1 MDLLEQYFPNLSYE
15 QIQQFSQLN
24 ILFRDLNVKI
34 NLVSRKDIDFLVER
48 HIIHSLAIAKFHRF
62 KTKTEILDVGTG
74 GGFPGIPLSIFFPNV
89 KFYLIDSIGKKI
101 DAVQNGM
108 IALNALSDSENR
120 YSAVIIEDQLPLM
133 DPSNLIKQLEHY
145 SKTPIIAIVRSDKRR
160 SEILTDFENGLSGW
174 FEPKGSSVEHFN
186 DLLDSCYTFIN
197 FSRSLNKNQRL
208 QINSHGLGTI
218 LGVSDSMQKIYTL
231 LLQIQEKDVI
241 TILYGESGTG
251 KNLTA
256 KFMHDTSKR
265 SKKPLIS
272 VNCPAIPSE
281 LLESE
286 LFGHEKGSFTGA
298 DEKKDGKFLVANGGT
313 IFLDEIGD
321 MSTSLQA
328 KILRVLESGEIE
340 RVGGAETHTVNV
352 RVISATNQDLNE
364 KIKEGKF
371 REDLFHRINVFPVTL
386 PPLRERKVDIP
397 LLTYAIF
404 KALKKKHN
412 LNVSYIEP
420 KAIDRLIDY
429 SWPGNVRELENTLE
443 RALLICNDKFLTEK
457 DLGAVLDEKE
467 EVIESQKEPEPDE
480 TITDEQ
486 QQESIKPKFEEPDGI
501 SNDLKNE
508 KIESPKIATLKEIEM
523 EAIKSS
529 VERNKWNMTTTAEEL
544 GISRMTLY
552 RKLEQYGLRGKE

>member
-1 MDLLEQYFPNLSYE
+1 MDTILYVGDSY
-15 QIQQFSQLN
+15 
-24 ILFRDLNVKI
+24 DVKE
-34 NLVSRKDIDFLVER
+34 V
-48 HIIHSLAIAKFHRF
+48 LAGSNRR
-62 KTKTEILDVGTG
+62 
-74 GGFPGIPLSIFFPNV
+74 
-89 KFYLIDSIGKKI
+89 I

-108 IALNALSDSENR
+108 IALNALSDSANK

-145 SKTPIIAIVRSDKRR
+145 SKTPVIAIVRSDKRR
-160 SEILTDFENGLSGW
+160 EEILTDFENGLSGW
-174 FEPKGSSVEHFN
+174 FEPKGSSIEHFN
-186 DLLDSCYTFIN
+186 ELLDSCSTFIN
-197 FSRSLNKNQRL
+197 FSRALSKNHRL

-298 DEKKDGKFLVANGGT
+298 DERKDGKFLIANGGT

-340 RVGGAETHTVNV
+340 RVGGAETHTVDV

-364 KIKEGKF
+364 KIKDGKF

-412 LNVSYIEP
+412 LGVTYIDP

-443 RALLICNDKFLTEK
+443 RALLICNNKYLTED
-457 DLGAVLDEKE
+457 DLGSVLDEKE
-467 EVIESQKEPEPDE
+467 KNIEPEEQTQAKEIIEGTVNIGE
-480 TITDEQ
+480 TPVELQAKAAET
-486 QQESIKPKFEEPDGI
+486 PVT
-501 SNDLKNE
+501 
-508 KIESPKIATLKEIEM
+508 KIATLKEIEM

-552 RKLEQYGLRGKE
+552 RKLEQYGLRSKD

>member
-1 MDLLEQYFPNLSYE
+1 MIDP
-15 QIQQFSQLN
+15 
-24 ILFRDLNVKI
+24 ILY
-34 NLVSRKDIDFLVER
+34 
-48 HIIHSLAIAKFHRF
+48 
-62 KTKTEILDVGTG
+62 VG
-74 GGFPGIPLSIFFPNV
+74 
-89 KFYLIDSIGKKI
+89 DSIDIKQILNESGKKI

-108 IALNALSDSENR
+108 IALNALADSENR

-160 SEILTDFENGLSGW
+160 SEILTDFDNGLSGW

-186 DLLDSCYTFIN
+186 ELIDSCSTFIN
-197 FSRSLNKNQRL
+197 FSRGLNKNQRR
-208 QINSHGLGTI
+208 QINSHGLSTI

-265 SKKPLIS
+265 SKKPLVS

-340 RVGGAETHTVNV
+340 RVGGAETHKVDV
-352 RVISATNQDLNE
+352 RVISATNQNLNE
-364 KIKEGKF
+364 KIKEGDF

-404 KALKKKHN
+404 KSLKKKHS
-412 LNVSYIEP
+412 LNVAYIAP

-443 RALLICNDKFLTEK
+443 RALLICNNKYLTEE
-457 DLGAVLDEKE
+457 DLGSVLDEKE
-467 EVIESQKEPEPDE
+467 TIIEAQKEPATIEPGLE
-480 TITDEQ
+480 
-486 QQESIKPKFEEPDGI
+486 EEPEKSPSVSSDAI
-501 SNDLKNE
+501 IETVTDSNPVL
-508 KIESPKIATLKEIEM
+508 KIATLKEIEM

>member
-1 MDLLEQYFPNLSYE
+1 MDPILYVGDSFDIKQV
-15 QIQQFSQLN
+15 LN
-24 ILFRDLNVKI
+24 E
-34 NLVSRKDIDFLVER
+34 S
-48 HIIHSLAIAKFHRF
+48 
-62 KTKTEILDVGTG
+62 
-74 GGFPGIPLSIFFPNV
+74 
-89 KFYLIDSIGKKI
+89 GKKI

-108 IALNALSDSENR
+108 IALNALSDSENK

-160 SEILTDFENGLSGW
+160 SEILTDFDNGLSGW

-197 FSRSLNKNQRL
+197 FSRALNKNQRL
-208 QINSHGLGTI
+208 QVNSHGLGTI

-412 LNVSYIEP
+412 LNVSYIAP

-443 RALLICNDKFLTEK
+443 RALLICNNKFLTEK

-467 EVIESQKEPEPDE
+467 EVIESQKEPEPVEAIIDE
-480 TITDEQ
+480 H
-486 QQESIKPKFEEPDGI
+486 QQEAIKPKFEEPDSI

-508 KIESPKIATLKEIEM
+508 KIEPPKIATLKEIEM

>member
-1 MDLLEQYFPNLSYE
+1 MTDPILYVGDSLDIK
-15 QIQQFSQLN
+15 QI
-24 ILFRDLNVKI
+24 I
-34 NLVSRKDIDFLVER
+34 NES
-48 HIIHSLAIAKFHRF
+48 
-62 KTKTEILDVGTG
+62 
-74 GGFPGIPLSIFFPNV
+74 N
-89 KFYLIDSIGKKI
+89 KKI

-108 IALNALSDSENR
+108 IALNALSDSANK

-160 SEILTDFENGLSGW
+160 SEILNDFENGLSGW
-174 FEPKGSSVEHFN
+174 FEPKRSSIEHFN
-186 DLLDSCYTFIN
+186 NLLDSCNTFIN
-197 FSRSLNKNQRL
+197 FSRGLNKNHRL

-265 SKKPLIS
+265 NKKPLIS

-404 KALKKKHN
+404 KTLKKKHN
-412 LNVSYIEP
+412 LNVSYIGP

-443 RALLICNDKFLTEK
+443 RALLICNNKYLTED
-457 DLGAVLDEKE
+457 DLGSVLDEKE
-467 EVIESQKEPEPDE
+467 TAIEAQKEPVTIEAGDQGLTGVNETSINEPNNSSNTE
-480 TITDEQ
+480 TIVEQ
-486 QQESIKPKFEEPDGI
+486 AST
-501 SNDLKNE
+501 
-508 KIESPKIATLKEIEM
+508 PKIATLKEIEM

-552 RKLEQYGLRGKE
+552 RKLDQYGLRSKE

>member
-1 MDLLEQYFPNLSYE
+1 MDPILYVGDSFDIKQV
-15 QIQQFSQLN
+15 LN
-24 ILFRDLNVKI
+24 E
-34 NLVSRKDIDFLVER
+34 S
-48 HIIHSLAIAKFHRF
+48 
-62 KTKTEILDVGTG
+62 
-74 GGFPGIPLSIFFPNV
+74 
-89 KFYLIDSIGKKI
+89 GKKI
-101 DAVQNGM
+101 DPVQNGM
-108 IALNALSDSENR
+108 IALNALSDNANR

-133 DPSNLIKQLEHY
+133 DPSNLVKQLKHY

-160 SEILTDFENGLSGW
+160 SEILIDFDNGLSGW
-174 FEPKGSSVEHFN
+174 FEPKNSSLKHLN
-186 DLLDSCYTFIN
+186 DLIDSCFTFIN
-197 FSRSLNKNQRL
+197 FSRSLNKNQRI

-265 SKKPLIS
+265 SKKPLVS

-340 RVGGAETHTVNV
+340 RVGGAETHTVDV
-352 RVISATNQDLNE
+352 RVISATNQDLND

-404 KALKKKHN
+404 KSLKKKHS
-412 LNVSYIEP
+412 LDVSYIAP

-443 RALLICNDKFLTEK
+443 RALLICTNKYLTED
-457 DLGAVLDEKE
+457 DLGLVLDEKE
-467 EVIESQKEPEPDE
+467 TIIASQKEAETAELIAEKEPTTPANNDVPIE
-480 TITDEQ
+480 TSG
-486 QQESIKPKFEEPDGI
+486 ESN
-501 SNDLKNE
+501 S
-508 KIESPKIATLKEIEM
+508 SSKIATLKEIEM

>member
-1 MDLLEQYFPNLSYE
+1 MDTILYVGDSY
-15 QIQQFSQLN
+15 
-24 ILFRDLNVKI
+24 
-34 NLVSRKDIDFLVER
+34 DIKE
-48 HIIHSLAIAKFHRF
+48 IIAGS
-62 KTKTEILDVGTG
+62 D
-74 GGFPGIPLSIFFPNV
+74 N
-89 KFYLIDSIGKKI
+89 KI

-108 IALNALSDSENR
+108 IALNALSDSANK
-120 YSAVIIEDQLPLM
+120 YSAVIIEDHLPLM

-145 SKTPIIAIVRSDKRR
+145 SKTPIIAVVRSDKRR
-160 SEILTDFENGLSGW
+160 TEILTDFDNGLSGW
-174 FEPKGSSVEHFN
+174 FEPKKSSVEHFN
-186 DLLDSCYTFIN
+186 ELLNSCSTFIG
-197 FSRSLNKNQRL
+197 FSRALNKNHRI

-265 SKKPLIS
+265 NKKPLIS

-298 DEKKDGKFLVANGGT
+298 DERKDGKFLIANGGT

-321 MSTSLQA
+321 MSSSLQA

-340 RVGGAETHTVNV
+340 RVGGAETHTVDV
-352 RVISATNQDLNE
+352 RVISATNQDLNS
-364 KIKEGKF
+364 KIKDGTF

-412 LNVSYIEP
+412 LSVSYIGP

-443 RALLICNDKFLTEK
+443 RALLICNNKYLTEE
-457 DLGAVLDEKE
+457 DLGSVLDEKE
-467 EVIESQKEPEPDE
+467 TVIEDSKNQEKAEPIQQTSDSETEAPIIVEPPVVA
-480 TITDEQ
+480 TT
-486 QQESIKPKFEEPDGI
+486 KV
-501 SNDLKNE
+501 
-508 KIESPKIATLKEIEM
+508 ATLKEIEM

-529 VERNKWNMTTTAEEL
+529 IERNKWNMTSTAEEL

>member
-1 MDLLEQYFPNLSYE
+1 MTDPILYVGDSLDIK
-15 QIQQFSQLN
+15 QILN
-24 ILFRDLNVKI
+24 E
-34 NLVSRKDIDFLVER
+34 S
-48 HIIHSLAIAKFHRF
+48 S
-62 KTKTEILDVGTG
+62 
-74 GGFPGIPLSIFFPNV
+74 
-89 KFYLIDSIGKKI
+89 KKI

-108 IALNALSDSENR
+108 IALNALSDSANK

-160 SEILTDFENGLSGW
+160 SEILNDFENGLSGW
-174 FEPKGSSVEHFN
+174 FEPKGSSIEHFN
-186 DLLDSCYTFIN
+186 DLLDSCNTFIN
-197 FSRSLNKNQRL
+197 FSRGLNKNHRL

-265 SKKPLIS
+265 NKKPLIS

-412 LNVSYIEP
+412 LSVSYIGP

-443 RALLICNDKFLTEK
+443 RALLICNNKYLTED
-457 DLGAVLDEKE
+457 DLGSVLDEKE
-467 EVIESQKEPEPDE
+467 TAIEAQKEPVTIEASDQSLKEINE
-480 TITDEQ
+480 TNISETHDFSGIETAAEQ
-486 QQESIKPKFEEPDGI
+486 I
-501 SNDLKNE
+501 ST
-508 KIESPKIATLKEIEM
+508 PKIATLKEIEM

-552 RKLEQYGLRGKE
+552 RKLEQYGLRSKEQ

>member
-1 MDLLEQYFPNLSYE
+1 MDTILYVGDSY
-15 QIQQFSQLN
+15 
-24 ILFRDLNVKI
+24 
-34 NLVSRKDIDFLVER
+34 DIKQMLMESD
-48 HIIHSLAIAKFHRF
+48 
-62 KTKTEILDVGTG
+62 
-74 GGFPGIPLSIFFPNV
+74 
-89 KFYLIDSIGKKI
+89 KKI

-108 IALNALSDSENR
+108 IALNALSDSENK

-160 SEILTDFENGLSGW
+160 TEILTDFENGLSGW

-186 DLLDSCYTFIN
+186 ELLDSCGTFIG
-197 FSRSLNKNQRL
+197 FSRALTKNHRL

-265 SKKPLIS
+265 NKKPLIS

-298 DEKKDGKFLVANGGT
+298 DERKDGKFLIANGGT

-321 MSTSLQA
+321 MSSSLQA

-340 RVGGAETHTVNV
+340 RVGGAETHTVDV
-352 RVISATNQDLNE
+352 RVISATNQDLNV
-364 KIKEGKF
+364 KIKEGQF

-404 KALKKKHN
+404 KTLKKKHN
-412 LNVSYIEP
+412 LNVSYIGP
-420 KAIDRLIDY
+420 RAIDRLIDY

-443 RALLICNDKFLTEK
+443 RALLICNNKYLTEE
-457 DLGAVLDEKE
+457 DLRSVLDEKE
-467 EVIESQKEPEPDE
+467 TAIE
-480 TITDEQ
+480 
-486 QQESIKPKFEEPDGI
+486 ESIKTDEIVTVQETPNEETQTTIQKELVPI
-501 SNDLKNE
+501 QAPTKV
-508 KIESPKIATLKEIEM
+508 ATLKEIEM

>member
-1 MDLLEQYFPNLSYE
+1 MTDPILYVGDSLDIK
-15 QIQQFSQLN
+15 QILN
-24 ILFRDLNVKI
+24 E
-34 NLVSRKDIDFLVER
+34 S
-48 HIIHSLAIAKFHRF
+48 S
-62 KTKTEILDVGTG
+62 
-74 GGFPGIPLSIFFPNV
+74 
-89 KFYLIDSIGKKI
+89 KKI

-108 IALNALSDSENR
+108 IALNALSDSANK

-160 SEILTDFENGLSGW
+160 SEILNDFENGLSGW
-174 FEPKGSSVEHFN
+174 FEPKGSSIEHFN
-186 DLLDSCYTFIN
+186 NLLDSCNTFIN
-197 FSRSLNKNQRL
+197 FSRGLNKNHRL

-265 SKKPLIS
+265 NKKPLIS

-404 KALKKKHN
+404 KTLKKKHN
-412 LNVSYIEP
+412 LSVSYIGP

-443 RALLICNDKFLTEK
+443 RALLICNNKYLTED
-457 DLGAVLDEKE
+457 DLGSVLDEKE
-467 EVIESQKEPEPDE
+467 TVIEAQKEPA
-480 TITDEQ
+480 TIESDDKGMTDINE
-486 QQESIKPKFEEPDGI
+486 I
-501 SNDLKNE
+501 SNSETHDSSN
-508 KIESPKIATLKEIEM
+508 IETVVKHVSTPKIATLKEIEM

-552 RKLEQYGLRGKE
+552 RKLDQYGLRSKEQ

>member
-1 MDLLEQYFPNLSYE
+1 MDTVLYVGDSF
-15 QIQQFSQLN
+15 
-24 ILFRDLNVKI
+24 
-34 NLVSRKDIDFLVER
+34 DIKQTVAESD
-48 HIIHSLAIAKFHRF
+48 
-62 KTKTEILDVGTG
+62 
-74 GGFPGIPLSIFFPNV
+74 
-89 KFYLIDSIGKKI
+89 KKI

-108 IALNALSDSENR
+108 IALNALSDRANK

-145 SKTPIIAIVRSDKRR
+145 SKTPVIAIIRSDKRR
-160 SEILTDFENGLSGW
+160 SEILADFENGLSGW

-186 DLLDSCYTFIN
+186 ELLNNCSTFIS
-197 FSRSLNKNQRL
+197 FSRGLSKNQRL
-208 QINSHGLGTI
+208 QVNSHGLGTI

-241 TILYGESGTG
+241 TILHGESGTG

-265 SKKPLIS
+265 SKNPLIS

-298 DEKKDGKFLVANGGT
+298 DERKDGKFLIANGGT

-321 MSTSLQA
+321 MSSSLQA

-340 RVGGAETHTVNV
+340 RVGGAETHIVDV

-364 KIKEGKF
+364 KIQEGKF
-371 REDLFHRINVFPVTL
+371 REDLYHRINVFPVTL
-386 PPLRERKVDIP
+386 PPLRDRKVDIP

-404 KALKKKHN
+404 KLLKKKHN
-412 LNVSYIEP
+412 LSVSYISP

-443 RALLICNDKFLTEK
+443 RALLICNNTYLTEK
-457 DLGAVLDEKE
+457 DLGSVLDEKE
-467 EVIESQKEPEPDE
+467 NTIATVKKTIIDQETQETDANEITQTESQE
-480 TITDEQ
+480 TPKAIT
-486 QQESIKPKFEEPDGI
+486 
-501 SNDLKNE
+501 
-508 KIESPKIATLKEIEM
+508 KIATLKEIEM
-523 EAIKSS
+523 EAIKLS
-529 VERNKWNMTTTAEEL
+529 VERNKWNMTITAEEL

-552 RKLEQYGLRGKE
+552 RKLEQYGLRSKN

>member
-1 MDLLEQYFPNLSYE
+1 MDTILYVGDSY
-15 QIQQFSQLN
+15 
-24 ILFRDLNVKI
+24 
-34 NLVSRKDIDFLVER
+34 DIKE
-48 HIIHSLAIAKFHRF
+48 IIS
-62 KTKTEILDVGTG
+62 ESD
-74 GGFPGIPLSIFFPNV
+74 
-89 KFYLIDSIGKKI
+89 KKI

-108 IALNALSDSENR
+108 IALNALSDSANK
-120 YSAVIIEDQLPLM
+120 YSAVIIEDHLPLM

-145 SKTPIIAIVRSDKRR
+145 SKTPIIAVVRSDKRR
-160 SEILTDFENGLSGW
+160 AEILTDFDNGLSGW
-174 FEPKGSSVEHFN
+174 FEPKRSSADHFN
-186 DLLDSCYTFIN
+186 ELLNSCNTFIG
-197 FSRSLNKNQRL
+197 FSRALNKNHRI

-265 SKKPLIS
+265 NKKPLIS

-298 DEKKDGKFLVANGGT
+298 DERKDGKFLIANGGT

-321 MSTSLQA
+321 MSSSLQA

-340 RVGGAETHTVNV
+340 RVGGAETHTVDV
-352 RVISATNQDLNE
+352 RVISATNQDLNS
-364 KIKEGKF
+364 KIKDGTF

-404 KALKKKHN
+404 KTLKKKHT
-412 LNVSYIEP
+412 LSVSYIGP

-443 RALLICNDKFLTEK
+443 RALLICNNKYLTEE
-457 DLGAVLDEKE
+457 DLGSVLDEKE
-467 EVIESQKEPEPDE
+467 TVIE
-480 TITDEQ
+480 
-486 QQESIKPKFEEPDGI
+486 
-501 SNDLKNE
+501 DLKNE
-508 KIESPKIATLKEIEM
+508 EEVEPIQQTSDNETKAPIIEEPPVVATTKVATLKEIEM

-529 VERNKWNMTTTAEEL
+529 IERNKWNMTSTAEEL

>member
-1 MDLLEQYFPNLSYE
+1 MIDPILYVGDSFDVK
-15 QIQQFSQLN
+15 QILN
-24 ILFRDLNVKI
+24 E
-34 NLVSRKDIDFLVER
+34 S
-48 HIIHSLAIAKFHRF
+48 
-62 KTKTEILDVGTG
+62 
-74 GGFPGIPLSIFFPNV
+74 
-89 KFYLIDSIGKKI
+89 GKEI

-108 IALNALSDSENR
+108 IALNALADSENR

-160 SEILTDFENGLSGW
+160 AEILTDFDNGLSGW

-186 DLLDSCYTFIN
+186 ELIDSCSTFIN
-197 FSRSLNKNQRL
+197 FSRGLNKNQRR
-208 QINSHGLGTI
+208 QINSHGLSTI

-265 SKKPLIS
+265 SKKPLVS

-340 RVGGAETHTVNV
+340 RVGGAETHKVDV

-364 KIKEGKF
+364 KIKEGEF

-386 PPLRERKVDIP
+386 PPLRDRKVDIP

-404 KALKKKHN
+404 KSLKKKHS
-412 LNVSYIEP
+412 LNVTYIAP

-443 RALLICNDKFLTEK
+443 RALLICNNKYLTEE
-457 DLGAVLDEKE
+457 DLGSVLDEKE
-467 EVIESQKEPEPDE
+467 TIIEAQKEPDMIEPE
-480 TITDEQ
+480 LE
-486 QQESIKPKFEEPDGI
+486 EEP
-501 SNDLKNE
+501 E
-508 KIESPKIATLKEIEM
+508 KSRSVNSDAIIESVTDSKPILKIATLKEIEM
-523 EAIKSS
+523 DAIKSS

>member
-1 MDLLEQYFPNLSYE
+1 MDTVLYVGDSF
-15 QIQQFSQLN
+15 
-24 ILFRDLNVKI
+24 
-34 NLVSRKDIDFLVER
+34 DIKQTVAESD
-48 HIIHSLAIAKFHRF
+48 
-62 KTKTEILDVGTG
+62 
-74 GGFPGIPLSIFFPNV
+74 
-89 KFYLIDSIGKKI
+89 KKI

-108 IALNALSDSENR
+108 IALNALSDRANK

-145 SKTPIIAIVRSDKRR
+145 SKTPVIAIIRSDKRR
-160 SEILTDFENGLSGW
+160 SEILADFENGLSGW

-186 DLLDSCYTFIN
+186 ELLNSCSTFIS
-197 FSRSLNKNQRL
+197 FSRGLSKNQRL
-208 QINSHGLGTI
+208 QVNSHGLGTI

-241 TILYGESGTG
+241 TILHGESGTG

-265 SKKPLIS
+265 SKNPLIS

-298 DEKKDGKFLVANGGT
+298 DERKDGKFLIANGGT
-313 IFLDEIGD
+313 IFLYEIGD
-321 MSTSLQA
+321 MSSSLQA

-340 RVGGAETHTVNV
+340 RVGGAETHIVDV

-364 KIKEGKF
+364 KIQEGKF
-371 REDLFHRINVFPVTL
+371 REDLYHRINVFPVTL
-386 PPLRERKVDIP
+386 PPLRDRKVDIP

-404 KALKKKHN
+404 KTLKKKHN
-412 LNVSYIEP
+412 LSVSYISP

-443 RALLICNDKFLTEK
+443 RALLICNNTYLTEK
-457 DLGAVLDEKE
+457 DLGSVLDEKE
-467 EVIESQKEPEPDE
+467 NTIATVKKTIIDQETQETDANEITQTESQKTPKA
-480 TITDEQ
+480 IT
-486 QQESIKPKFEEPDGI
+486 
-501 SNDLKNE
+501 
-508 KIESPKIATLKEIEM
+508 KIATLKEIEM
-523 EAIKSS
+523 EAIKLS
-529 VERNKWNMTTTAEEL
+529 VERNKWNMTITAEEL

-552 RKLEQYGLRGKE
+552 RKLEQYGLRSKN

>member
-1 MDLLEQYFPNLSYE
+1 MDPVLYVGDSYDIK
-15 QIQQFSQLN
+15 QILN
-24 ILFRDLNVKI
+24 D
-34 NLVSRKDIDFLVER
+34 SGKD
-48 HIIHSLAIAKFHRF
+48 
-62 KTKTEILDVGTG
+62 
-74 GGFPGIPLSIFFPNV
+74 
-89 KFYLIDSIGKKI
+89 I

-108 IALNALSDSENR
+108 IALNALSDIENR

-160 SEILTDFENGLSGW
+160 SEILKDFDNGLSGW
-174 FEPKGSSVEHFN
+174 FEPKGSSLEHLN
-186 DLLDSCYTFIN
+186 DLIDSCSTFIN
-197 FSRSLNKNQRL
+197 FSRGLNKNHRS

-241 TILYGESGTG
+241 TILYGDSGTG

-340 RVGGAETHTVNV
+340 RVGGAETHMVDV
-352 RVISATNQDLNE
+352 RVISATNQNLNE

-386 PPLRERKVDIP
+386 PPLMERKVDIP

-404 KALKKKHN
+404 KTLKKKHN

-443 RALLICNDKFLTEK
+443 RALLICNNKYLTEN
-457 DLGAVLDEKE
+457 DLGSVLDEKE
-467 EVIESQKEPEPDE
+467 TIIDTKKELIDAEVVPTQDQKSTVNSNIESANTNPEDIIPNV
-480 TITDEQ
+480 IT
-486 QQESIKPKFEEPDGI
+486 KPQ
-501 SNDLKNE
+501 
-508 KIESPKIATLKEIEM
+508 IATLKEIEM

-529 VERNKWNMTTTAEEL
+529 VERNKWNMTTTSEEL

-552 RKLEQYGLRGKE
+552 RKLEQYGLRSKD

>member
-1 MDLLEQYFPNLSYE
+1 MDPILYVGDSFDIKQV
-15 QIQQFSQLN
+15 LN
-24 ILFRDLNVKI
+24 E
-34 NLVSRKDIDFLVER
+34 S
-48 HIIHSLAIAKFHRF
+48 
-62 KTKTEILDVGTG
+62 
-74 GGFPGIPLSIFFPNV
+74 
-89 KFYLIDSIGKKI
+89 GKKI

-108 IALNALSDSENR
+108 IALNALSDSENK

-197 FSRSLNKNQRL
+197 FSRALNKNQRL

-412 LNVSYIEP
+412 LNVSYIAP

-443 RALLICNDKFLTEK
+443 RALLICNNKYLTEE

-467 EVIESQKEPEPDE
+467 EVIELQKEPIPVEAIEEEKQPE
-480 TITDEQ
+480 T
-486 QQESIKPKFEEPDGI
+486 IKPKIEEPDAL
-501 SNDLKNE
+501 SNDLNNE
-508 KIESPKIATLKEIEM
+508 KIEPPKIATLKEIEM

-552 RKLEQYGLRGKE
+552 RKLEQYGLRGKEQ

>member
-1 MDLLEQYFPNLSYE
+1 MDTVLYVGDSF
-15 QIQQFSQLN
+15 
-24 ILFRDLNVKI
+24 
-34 NLVSRKDIDFLVER
+34 DIKQTV
-48 HIIHSLAIAKFHRF
+48 
-62 KTKTEILDVGTG
+62 TESD
-74 GGFPGIPLSIFFPNV
+74 
-89 KFYLIDSIGKKI
+89 KKI

-108 IALNALSDSENR
+108 IALNALSDRANK

-145 SKTPIIAIVRSDKRR
+145 SKTPVIAIIRSDKRR
-160 SEILTDFENGLSGW
+160 SEILADFENGLSGW

-186 DLLDSCYTFIN
+186 ELLNSCSTFIS
-197 FSRSLNKNQRL
+197 FSRGLSKNQRL
-208 QINSHGLGTI
+208 QVNSHGLGTI

-241 TILYGESGTG
+241 TILHGESGTG

-265 SKKPLIS
+265 SKNPLIS

-298 DEKKDGKFLVANGGT
+298 DERKDGKFLIANGGT

-321 MSTSLQA
+321 MSSSLQA

-340 RVGGAETHTVNV
+340 RVGGAETHIVDV

-364 KIKEGKF
+364 KIQEGKF
-371 REDLFHRINVFPVTL
+371 REDLYHRINVFPVTL
-386 PPLRERKVDIP
+386 PPLRDRKVDIP

-404 KALKKKHN
+404 KTLKKKHN
-412 LNVSYIEP
+412 LSVSYISP

-443 RALLICNDKFLTEK
+443 RALLICNNTYLTKK
-457 DLGAVLDEKE
+457 DLGSVLDEKE
-467 EVIESQKEPEPDE
+467 NTIATVKKTIIDQETQETDANEITQTESQKNPKA
-480 TITDEQ
+480 IT
-486 QQESIKPKFEEPDGI
+486 
-501 SNDLKNE
+501 
-508 KIESPKIATLKEIEM
+508 KIATLKEIEM
-523 EAIKSS
+523 EAIKLS
-529 VERNKWNMTTTAEEL
+529 VERNKWNMTITAEEL

-552 RKLEQYGLRGKE
+552 RKLEQYGLRSKN

>member
-1 MDLLEQYFPNLSYE
+1 MDPILYVGDSFDIKQV
-15 QIQQFSQLN
+15 LN
-24 ILFRDLNVKI
+24 E
-34 NLVSRKDIDFLVER
+34 S
-48 HIIHSLAIAKFHRF
+48 
-62 KTKTEILDVGTG
+62 
-74 GGFPGIPLSIFFPNV
+74 
-89 KFYLIDSIGKKI
+89 GKKI

-108 IALNALSDSENR
+108 IALNALSDSENK

-160 SEILTDFENGLSGW
+160 SEILTDFDNGLSGW

-197 FSRSLNKNQRL
+197 FSRALNKNQRL

-412 LNVSYIEP
+412 LNVSYIAP

-443 RALLICNDKFLTEK
+443 RALLICNNKFLTEK

-467 EVIESQKEPEPDE
+467 EVIESQKEPEPVE

-501 SNDLKNE
+501 SNDLNNE
-508 KIESPKIATLKEIEM
+508 KIESPRIATLKEIEM

>member
-1 MDLLEQYFPNLSYE
+1 MDTILYVGDSY
-15 QIQQFSQLN
+15 
-24 ILFRDLNVKI
+24 DVKE
-34 NLVSRKDIDFLVER
+34 V
-48 HIIHSLAIAKFHRF
+48 LAGSNRR
-62 KTKTEILDVGTG
+62 
-74 GGFPGIPLSIFFPNV
+74 
-89 KFYLIDSIGKKI
+89 I

-108 IALNALSDSENR
+108 IALNALSDSANK

-145 SKTPIIAIVRSDKRR
+145 SKTPVIAIVRSDKRR
-160 SEILTDFENGLSGW
+160 EEILTDFENGLSGW
-174 FEPKGSSVEHFN
+174 FEPKGSSIEHFN
-186 DLLDSCYTFIN
+186 ELLDSCSTFIN
-197 FSRSLNKNQRL
+197 FSRALSKNHRL

-298 DEKKDGKFLVANGGT
+298 DERKDGKFLIANGGT

-340 RVGGAETHTVNV
+340 RVGGAETHTVDV

-364 KIKEGKF
+364 KIKDGKF

-412 LNVSYIEP
+412 LAVTYIDP
-420 KAIDRLIDY
+420 NAIDRLIDY

-443 RALLICNDKFLTEK
+443 RALLICNNKYLTED
-457 DLGAVLDEKE
+457 DLGSVLDEKE
-467 EVIESQKEPEPDE
+467 KNIQPEKQTQAEEVTEDAV
-480 TITDEQ
+480 TTDA
-486 QQESIKPKFEEPDGI
+486 
-501 SNDLKNE
+501 
-508 KIESPKIATLKEIEM
+508 SPSELQPQGADTPVTKIATLKEIEM
-523 EAIKSS
+523 EAIKLS

-552 RKLEQYGLRGKE
+552 RKLEQYGLRSKD

>member
-1 MDLLEQYFPNLSYE
+1 MDPILYVGDSFDIKQV
-15 QIQQFSQLN
+15 LN
-24 ILFRDLNVKI
+24 ESN
-34 NLVSRKDIDFLVER
+34 
-48 HIIHSLAIAKFHRF
+48 
-62 KTKTEILDVGTG
+62 
-74 GGFPGIPLSIFFPNV
+74 
-89 KFYLIDSIGKKI
+89 KKI

-108 IALNALSDSENR
+108 IALNALSDSANK

-145 SKTPIIAIVRSDKRR
+145 SKTPIIAVVRSDKRR
-160 SEILTDFENGLSGW
+160 SEILTDFDNGLSGW
-174 FEPKGSSVEHFN
+174 FEPKASSIEHFN
-186 DLLDSCYTFIN
+186 NLLDSCYTFIN
-197 FSRSLNKNQRL
+197 FSRALSKNQRI
-208 QINSHGLGTI
+208 QINSHGIGTI

-404 KALKKKHN
+404 KTLKKKHN
-412 LNVSYIEP
+412 LNVSYIAP

-443 RALLICNDKFLTEK
+443 RALLICNNKYLTEE

-467 EVIESQKEPEPDE
+467 EIIESNKESNQVDTILEEEEEE
-480 TITDEQ
+480 TKEQ
-486 QQESIKPKFEEPDGI
+486 NIKETGNSSKHIE
-501 SNDLKNE
+501 NE
-508 KIESPKIATLKEIEM
+508 KIENPKVATLKEIEM

>member
-1 MDLLEQYFPNLSYE
+1 MDPILYVGDSFDIKQV
-15 QIQQFSQLN
+15 LN
-24 ILFRDLNVKI
+24 E
-34 NLVSRKDIDFLVER
+34 S
-48 HIIHSLAIAKFHRF
+48 
-62 KTKTEILDVGTG
+62 
-74 GGFPGIPLSIFFPNV
+74 
-89 KFYLIDSIGKKI
+89 GKKI

-108 IALNALSDSENR
+108 IALNALSDSANK

-160 SEILTDFENGLSGW
+160 SEILTDFDNGLSGW
-174 FEPKGSSVEHFN
+174 FEPKVSSVEHFN
-186 DLLDSCYTFIN
+186 NLLDSCYTFIN
-197 FSRSLNKNQRL
+197 FSRALNKNQRL
-208 QINSHGLGTI
+208 QVNSHGLGTI

-412 LNVSYIEP
+412 LNVSYIAP

-443 RALLICNDKFLTEK
+443 RALLICNNKYLTEE

-467 EVIESQKEPEPDE
+467 EIIKSQKESEPVE
-480 TITDEQ
+480 TIANEQ
-486 QQESIKPKFEEPDGI
+486 QPETIKPKIEEPDSS
-501 SNDLKNE
+501 SNDLNNE
-508 KIESPKIATLKEIEM
+508 KIEPPKIATLKEIEM

>member
-1 MDLLEQYFPNLSYE
+1 MDTILYVGDSYDVKEVLSG
-15 QIQQFSQLN
+15 SD
-24 ILFRDLNVKI
+24 R
-34 NLVSRKDIDFLVER
+34 R
-48 HIIHSLAIAKFHRF
+48 
-62 KTKTEILDVGTG
+62 
-74 GGFPGIPLSIFFPNV
+74 
-89 KFYLIDSIGKKI
+89 I

-108 IALNALSDSENR
+108 IALNALSDSENK

-145 SKTPIIAIVRSDKRR
+145 SKTPVIAIVRSDKRR
-160 SEILTDFENGLSGW
+160 QEILTDFENGLSGW
-174 FEPKGSSVEHFN
+174 FEPKGSSIEHFN
-186 DLLDSCYTFIN
+186 ELLDSCSTFIN
-197 FSRSLNKNQRL
+197 FSRALSKNQRL

-241 TILYGESGTG
+241 TILHGESGTG

-298 DEKKDGKFLVANGGT
+298 DERKDGKFLIANGGT

-340 RVGGAETHTVNV
+340 RVGGAETHTVDV

-364 KIKEGKF
+364 KIKDGKF

-386 PPLRERKVDIP
+386 PPLRDRKVDIP

-412 LNVSYIEP
+412 LGVTYIDP

-443 RALLICNDKFLTEK
+443 RALLICNNKYLKED
-457 DLGAVLDEKE
+457 DLGSVLDEKE
-467 EVIESQKEPEPDE
+467 KNIEPEKQTQAEEIIEGTVNIGE
-480 TITDEQ
+480 TPVELQAKAAET
-486 QQESIKPKFEEPDGI
+486 PVT
-501 SNDLKNE
+501 
-508 KIESPKIATLKEIEM
+508 KIATLKEIEM

-552 RKLEQYGLRGKE
+552 RKLEQYGLRSKD

>member
-1 MDLLEQYFPNLSYE
+1 MDPILYVGDSFDIKQV
-15 QIQQFSQLN
+15 LN
-24 ILFRDLNVKI
+24 ESD
-34 NLVSRKDIDFLVER
+34 
-48 HIIHSLAIAKFHRF
+48 
-62 KTKTEILDVGTG
+62 
-74 GGFPGIPLSIFFPNV
+74 
-89 KFYLIDSIGKKI
+89 KKI

-108 IALNALSDSENR
+108 IALNALSDSENKF
-120 YSAVIIEDQLPLM
+120 SAVIIEDQLPLM

-160 SEILTDFENGLSGW
+160 SEILTDFDNGLSGW
-174 FEPKGSSVEHFN
+174 FEPKGSSVEHFK
-186 DLLDSCYTFIN
+186 DLLDSCDTFIN
-197 FSRSLNKNQRL
+197 FSRALNKNQQL
-208 QINSHGLGTI
+208 QVNSHGLGTI

-265 SKKPLIS
+265 NKKPLIS

-404 KALKKKHN
+404 KSLKKKHN
-412 LNVSYIEP
+412 LNVSYIAP

-443 RALLICNDKFLTEK
+443 RALLICNNKYLTEE

-467 EVIESQKEPEPDE
+467 EVIESQKKPEPVEAIEDE
-480 TITDEQ
+480 KQPET
-486 QQESIKPKFEEPDGI
+486 IKPKIEEPDALP
-501 SNDLKNE
+501 NDLNNE
-508 KIESPKIATLKEIEM
+508 KIEPPKIATLKEIEM

-552 RKLEQYGLRGKE
+552 RKLEQYGLRDKEQ

>member
-1 MDLLEQYFPNLSYE
+1 MADPILYVGDSLDIK
-15 QIQQFSQLN
+15 QILN
-24 ILFRDLNVKI
+24 ESSKQ
-34 NLVSRKDIDFLVER
+34 
-48 HIIHSLAIAKFHRF
+48 
-62 KTKTEILDVGTG
+62 
-74 GGFPGIPLSIFFPNV
+74 
-89 KFYLIDSIGKKI
+89 I

-108 IALNALSDSENR
+108 IALNALSDSANK

-174 FEPKGSSVEHFN
+174 FEPKRSSIEHFN
-186 DLLDSCYTFIN
+186 DLLDSCNTFIN
-197 FSRSLNKNQRL
+197 FSRGLNKNHRL

-265 SKKPLIS
+265 NKKPLIS

-404 KALKKKHN
+404 KTLKKKHN
-412 LNVSYIEP
+412 LNVQYIGP

-443 RALLICNDKFLTEK
+443 RALLICNNKYLTEQ
-457 DLGAVLDEKE
+457 DLGSVLDEKE
-467 EVIESQKEPEPDE
+467 TAIEAQKEPVNIEAGNQDPIEINGQGTNTAHD
-480 TITDEQ
+480 
-486 QQESIKPKFEEPDGI
+486 P
-501 SNDLKNE
+501 L
-508 KIESPKIATLKEIEM
+508 KIETVVEQVPTTRIATLKEIEM

-552 RKLEQYGLRGKE
+552 RKLEQYGLRSKEQ

>member
-1 MDLLEQYFPNLSYE
+1 MDPILYVGDSFDIKQV
-15 QIQQFSQLN
+15 LN
-24 ILFRDLNVKI
+24 E
-34 NLVSRKDIDFLVER
+34 S
-48 HIIHSLAIAKFHRF
+48 
-62 KTKTEILDVGTG
+62 
-74 GGFPGIPLSIFFPNV
+74 
-89 KFYLIDSIGKKI
+89 GKKI

-108 IALNALSDSENR
+108 IALNALSDSENK

-160 SEILTDFENGLSGW
+160 SEILTDFDNGLSGW

-186 DLLDSCYTFIN
+186 NLLDSCYTFIN
-197 FSRSLNKNQRL
+197 FSRALNKNQRL

-265 SKKPLIS
+265 NKKPLIS

-412 LNVSYIEP
+412 LNVSYIAP

-443 RALLICNDKFLTEK
+443 RALLICNNKFLTEK

-467 EVIESQKEPEPDE
+467 EVIESQKEPEPVE
-480 TITDEQ
+480 TIVDEQ
-486 QQESIKPKFEEPDGI
+486 QQETIKPKIEEPNNI
-501 SNDLKNE
+501 SNDLNSE
-508 KIESPKIATLKEIEM
+508 KLEPPKIATLKEIEM

>member
-1 MDLLEQYFPNLSYE
+1 MDTVLYVGDSF
-15 QIQQFSQLN
+15 
-24 ILFRDLNVKI
+24 
-34 NLVSRKDIDFLVER
+34 DIKQTVAESD
-48 HIIHSLAIAKFHRF
+48 
-62 KTKTEILDVGTG
+62 
-74 GGFPGIPLSIFFPNV
+74 
-89 KFYLIDSIGKKI
+89 KKI

-108 IALNALSDSENR
+108 IALNALSDRANK

-145 SKTPIIAIVRSDKRR
+145 SKTPVIAIIRSDKRR
-160 SEILTDFENGLSGW
+160 SEILADFENGLSGW

-186 DLLDSCYTFIN
+186 ELLNSCSTFIS
-197 FSRSLNKNQRL
+197 FSRGLSKNQRL
-208 QINSHGLGTI
+208 QVNSHGLGTI

-241 TILYGESGTG
+241 TILHGESGTG

-265 SKKPLIS
+265 SKNPLIS

-298 DEKKDGKFLVANGGT
+298 DERKDGKFLIANGGT

-321 MSTSLQA
+321 MSSSLQA

-340 RVGGAETHTVNV
+340 RVGGAETHIVDV

-364 KIKEGKF
+364 KIQEGKF
-371 REDLFHRINVFPVTL
+371 REDLYHRINVFPVTL
-386 PPLRERKVDIP
+386 PPLRDRKVDIP

-404 KALKKKHN
+404 KILKKKHN
-412 LNVSYIEP
+412 LSVSYISP

-443 RALLICNDKFLTEK
+443 RALLICNNTYLAEE
-457 DLGAVLDEKE
+457 DLGPVLDEKE
-467 EVIESQKEPEPDE
+467 NTIATVKKTIIDQETQETDANEITQTESQKNPKA
-480 TITDEQ
+480 IT
-486 QQESIKPKFEEPDGI
+486 
-501 SNDLKNE
+501 
-508 KIESPKIATLKEIEM
+508 KIATLKEIEM
-523 EAIKSS
+523 EAIKLS
-529 VERNKWNMTTTAEEL
+529 VERNKWNMTITAEEL

-552 RKLEQYGLRGKE
+552 RKLEQYGLRSKN

>member
-1 MDLLEQYFPNLSYE
+1 MDPILYVGDSFDIKQV
-15 QIQQFSQLN
+15 LN
-24 ILFRDLNVKI
+24 E
-34 NLVSRKDIDFLVER
+34 S
-48 HIIHSLAIAKFHRF
+48 
-62 KTKTEILDVGTG
+62 
-74 GGFPGIPLSIFFPNV
+74 
-89 KFYLIDSIGKKI
+89 GKKI

-108 IALNALSDSENR
+108 IALNALSDSENK

-160 SEILTDFENGLSGW
+160 SEILIDFDNGLSGW
-174 FEPKGSSVEHFN
+174 FEPKGSSIEHFN

-197 FSRSLNKNQRL
+197 FSRALNKNQRL
-208 QINSHGLGTI
+208 QVNSHGLGTI

-412 LNVSYIEP
+412 LNVSYIAP

-443 RALLICNDKFLTEK
+443 RALLICNNKYLTEK

-467 EVIESQKEPEPDE
+467 EVIESQKESEPIQ
-480 TITDEQ
+480 TIADEQ
-486 QQESIKPKFEEPDGI
+486 QQETIKPEFEEPDGL
-501 SNDLKNE
+501 SNDLNNE
-508 KIESPKIATLKEIEM
+508 KIETPKIATLKEIEM